1 MSEPAPRVSR
11 RVTWLAV
18 AAVVGTALAGI
29 LVGAVLDRT
38 LLTWGAPWARGIPVP
53 ARGEPTPEMRQRFA
67 RRLASDLNLTEA
79 QRLKVEELMEQQA
92 PRIRATGDS
101 VQAIVERSLAES
113 REQMMKI
120 LTPEQQRKFATIL
133 PPGPPRPR

>member
-1 MSEPAPRVSR
+1 MNETVPRMSR

-18 AAVVGTALAGI
+18 AALVGTALAGI

-38 LLTWGAPWARGIPVP
+38 LLRWGGPWERGIAGP
-53 ARGEPTPEMRQRFA
+53 AGVEPTPEMRRRLA
-67 RRLASDLNLTEA
+67 RRLANDLNLSDA

-120 LTPEQQRKFATIL
+120 LTPEQQRKFSTIL
-133 PPGPPRPR
+133 PRGRPGRR

>member
-1 MSEPAPRVSR
+1 MNEQAPRVSR

-18 AAVVGTALAGI
+18 AALVGTAVAGI

-38 LLTWGAPWARGIPVP
+38 LLMWGAPGGRGMPVP
-53 ARGEPTPEMRQRFA
+53 AGGEPTPEMRKRLVG
-67 RRLASDLNLTEA
+67 RLARDLNLSDA
-79 QRLKVEELMEQQA
+79 QRVQVEELMAQQA

-113 REQMMKI
+113 RAQMMKI
-120 LTPEQQRKFATIL
+120 LTPEQQRKFSTIE
-133 PPGPPRPR
+133 PPWRRR